1 MLMVIVSEVVYIGK
15 GFTAWSS
22 PNEASGILSRTF
34 VWIFYDKKCVCTVHI
49 INVARSRLIFYRSMQ
64 PTLCSDDSASCSKH
78 ALDSCSTT
86 GSSSL
91 CEVSFS

>member
-1 MLMVIVSEVVYIGK
+1 MKPLAFSVVLLY
-15 GFTAWSS
+15 GFSM
-22 PNEASGILSRTF
+22 
-34 VWIFYDKKCVCTVHI
+34 DKKCVCTVHI

-78 ALDSCSTT
+78 ALDSCSMT

>member
-1 MLMVIVSEVVYIGK
+1 MKPLAFSVVLLY
-15 GFTAWSS
+15 GF
-22 PNEASGILSRTF
+22 
-34 VWIFYDKKCVCTVHI
+34 YMDKKCVLYTVHI

-64 PTLCSDDSASCSKH
+64 PTLCSDDSVSCSKH

-86 GSSSL
+86 GSSSSL